1 MDSSV
6 WSTLATPGSSS
17 SKEPNEQTGCATS
30 RSERP
35 LGMLTHLK
43 APFSKGYLQGHPTGY
58 LQANPGVIAA
68 TAESRHDL
76 ERLAHQFSAKNA
88 TAFRTRGL
96 LQSVRLILRKTD

>member
-6 WSTLATPGSSS
+6 WSTLATPGSSFS
-17 SKEPNEQTGCATS
+17 EKEPNEQPGCATS

-35 LGMLTHLK
+35 SGTSSHLK

-76 ERLAHQFSAKNA
+76 ERLAHQFSAKTPLPLEPGVYCNP
-88 TAFRTRGL
+88 
-96 LQSVRLILRKTD
+96 

>member
-6 WSTLATPGSSS
+6 WSTLATQGSSS
-17 SKEPNEQTGCATS
+17 SKEQTEQPGCAHS
-30 RSERP
+30 SWEHP
-35 LGMLTHLK
+35 LGKQANLK

-68 TAESRHDL
+68 TAESRPDL
-76 ERLAHQFSAKNA
+76 ERLAHQFAKNA

>member
-6 WSTLATPGSSS
+6 WSTLATQGSSS
-17 SKEPNEQTGCATS
+17 SKEITEKPGCAHLS
-30 RSERP
+30 WKHPIGKQAS
-35 LGMLTHLK
+35 LK

-68 TAESRHDL
+68 TAESRPDL
-76 ERLAHQFSAKNA
+76 ERLAHQFAKNA